1 MTVSLVV
8 NGMDSEVPGDGT
20 QTLLDAL
27 RDDLGVTGPKLGCGE
42 GACGAC
48 TVLVGSRPVQAC
60 QVPIADVAGQR
71 ITTVE
76 GLAEDGILHPVQQAW
91 LERGALQCGY
101 CTPGWLTATAAL
113 LARVPHP
120 SDERIDAELAG
131 HACRCCTYP
140 RIRQAV
146 HRAAELMDHPELLEP
161 VPAPVVAPPR
171 LTVPTESAGPTVPTE
186 SAGPT
191 VPTESA
197 GPGRPFD
204 LAREQPESLSAALP
218 EGLLT
223 VVADPGEPGFNGPDD
238 AWVHVGADGVI
249 TAFTGKVEAGQGTR
263 TALSLLVAEELRVPA
278 DTIRLVMAD
287 TDTSPFDLG
296 TFGSR
301 SMPHAAPPLRAAA
314 AAALRT
320 LTRAAADRFG
330 LPDSDVT
337 AADGWIAGPDG
348 APSASYGDLV
358 SGSRRVERVPAN
370 APVTPATSWQRAAGQ
385 PARPVAGTDAVTGR
399 KLFPSDL
406 RLPGMLHGLVLHP
419 PSAGA
424 TLLRASGAAA
434 AAIDG
439 VTVVAD
445 GDFVGVTAPDQRTA
459 RTALGAV
466 QAEWT
471 ELPGPGPAELE
482 DYLRAHPVELEGRFG
497 GSSDEAGDPDRA
509 LAAAP
514 VRLAATYRAAYVAH
528 VPLEP
533 RAALARWD
541 GSELTVWTA
550 TSTPFRARGELAD
563 ALGIDPAGVR
573 VVVPDYGG
581 GFGGKHGSAVALEAA
596 RLARAVGRPV
606 RVQWSRHDEFTA
618 GYLRPAAIIDV
629 ASGADAAGTLS
640 AWSFA
645 NVNSGSAGL
654 LTPYRV
660 PHRRQRYQPARSPLA
675 QGSYRALAATAN
687 NFARESHLDEVAA
700 AVGADPVEFRLRHLD
715 DERLRAVLET
725 AAAEIGWPGDS
736 GPPGKRAGTGI
747 ALGFEKGG
755 RVATAAR
762 VEVAGDGSVRLV
774 RLITVA
780 DCGAVVHPEG
790 LANQI
795 EGAVAMG
802 LGPALFEQIDFT
814 AGRILNAS
822 MSDYRVP
829 RLADVPADIRVVLI
843 DRPDQPLAGGGEAPI
858 IAVAPAIA
866 NAIDR
871 ACGVRLRSMPL
882 IPAGRLP
889 GSATL
894 Q

>member
-1 MTVSLVV
+1 MAVSIVV
-8 NGMDSEVPGDGT
+8 NGSDQQVPGDGA

-48 TVLVGSRPVQAC
+48 TVLVGSRAVQAC
-60 QVPIADVAGQR
+60 QLQVADVAGQR

-101 CTPGWLTATAAL
+101 CTPGWVTATAAL

-120 SDERIDAELAG
+120 ADERIDAELAG

-161 VPAPVVAPPR
+161 VPAPVVVSPTPP
-171 LTVPTESAGPTVPTE
+171 E
-186 SAGPT
+186 
-191 VPTESA
+191 
-197 GPGRPFD
+197 PGRPFD
-204 LAREQPESLSAALP
+204 LRREHPEALSAALP

-223 VVADPGEPGFNGPDD
+223 VVADAGELGFDGPDD
-238 AWVHVGADGVI
+238 AWVHIGADGVI

-263 TALSLLVAEELRVPA
+263 TALCLLVAEELAVPP
-278 DTIRLVMAD
+278 DMIRLVMAD
-287 TDTSPFDLG
+287 TDTSPFDFG

-314 AAALRT
+314 AAAMRA
-320 LTRAAADRFG
+320 LTRAAGERFG
-330 LPDSDVT
+330 LPDTDLT
-337 AADGWIAGPDG
+337 AADFWIAGPDG

-358 SGSRRVERVPAN
+358 AGQRRVEQVPAD
-370 APVTPATSWQRAAGQ
+370 APVTPATSWRRVAGQ
-385 PARPVAGTDAVTGR
+385 PARAVAGADAVIGR

-406 RLPGMLHGLVLHP
+406 RLPGMWHGLVLHP
-419 PSAGA
+419 PATGA
-424 TLLRASGAAA
+424 TLRRANTAAA

-445 GDFVGVTAPDQRTA
+445 SDFVGVTAPDSRTVRA
-459 RTALGAV
+459 ALTAVEAD
-466 QAEWT
+466 WD
-471 ELPGPGPAELE
+471 ELPGPGKAELE
-482 DYLRAHPVELEGRFG
+482 DYLRAHPVEREGRFG
-497 GSSDEAGDPDRA
+497 VSSEEAGDPDQA

-514 VRLAATYRAAYVAH
+514 VRLAATYRAAFVAH
-528 VPLEP
+528 APLEP
-533 RAALARWD
+533 RAALARWE

-550 TSTPFRARGELAD
+550 TSTPFRARGELA
-563 ALGIDPAGVR
+563 AEFGIDPAGVH

-606 RVQWSRHDEFTA
+606 RVQWSRRDEFTA

-629 ASGADAAGTLS
+629 ASGADATGTLT

-660 PHRRQRYQPARSPLA
+660 PNRRQRYQPANSPLA

-687 NFARESHLDEVAA
+687 NFARESHLDEIAA

-715 DERLRAVLET
+715 DERLRTVLET
-725 AAAEIGWPGDS
+725 AAAEIGWPGDDE
-736 GPPGKRAGTGI
+736 PPGSGTGI

-762 VEVAGDGSVRLV
+762 VEIGADGSVRLA
-774 RLITVA
+774 RLVTVA
-780 DCGAVVHPEG
+780 DCGAVVHPDG
-790 LANQI
+790 LVNQI
-795 EGAVAMG
+795 EGAIAMG
-802 LGPALFEQIDFT
+802 LGPALFEQIDFL

-829 RLADVPADIRVVLI
+829 RLADVPADSKVVLI

-858 IAVAPAIA
+858 VAVAPAIA
-866 NAIDR
+866 NAIHR

-889 GSATL
+889 RSG
-894 Q
+894 

>member
-1 MTVSLVV
+1 MAVPLIV
-8 NGMDSEVPGDGT
+8 NGSDQEVPGDGR

-60 QVPIADVAGQR
+60 QVQVADVAGQR

-146 HRAAELMDHPELLEP
+146 HRAAELMEHPELLEP
-161 VPAPVVAPPR
+161 VPAPVVVSPPA
-171 LTVPTESAGPTVPTE
+171 EA
-186 SAGPT
+186 
-191 VPTESA
+191 
-197 GPGRPFD
+197 GRPFD
-204 LAREQPESLSAALP
+204 LSREQPESLSAALP

-223 VVADPGEPGFNGPDD
+223 VVADPGEASFDGPDD

-249 TAFTGKVEAGQGTR
+249 TAFTGKAEAGQGTR
-263 TALSLLVAEELRVPA
+263 TALSLLVAEELAVPA
-278 DTIRLVMAD
+278 ETIRMVMAD
-287 TDTSPFDLG
+287 TGTSPFDFG

-314 AAALRT
+314 AAAMRS
-320 LTRAAADRFG
+320 LTKAAADRFG
-330 LPDSDVT
+330 LPGTDLT

-348 APSASYGDLV
+348 APSASYGELV
-358 SGSRRVERVPAN
+358 AGRRLLERVPGD
-370 APVTPATSWQRAAGQ
+370 APVTPATSWRRVAGQ
-385 PARPVAGTDAVTGR
+385 PARAVTGADAVTGR

-406 RLPGMLHGLVLHP
+406 RLPGMLHGLVLHAP
-419 PSAGA
+419 ATGA
-424 TLLRASGAAA
+424 TLRRANTAAA

-445 GDFVGVTAPDQRTA
+445 GEFVGVTAPDARTA
-459 RTALGAV
+459 RSALAAV
-466 QAEWT
+466 EAEWA
-471 ELPGPGPAELE
+471 EVPGPGPAELE
-482 DYLRAHPVELEGRFG
+482 DYLRAHPVEREGRFG
-497 GSSDEAGDPDRA
+497 GSTDEAGDPDQA
-509 LAAAP
+509 LASAP
-514 VRLAATYRAAYVAH
+514 VRLAAIYRAAYVAH

-533 RAALARWD
+533 RAALARWE

-550 TSTPFRARGELAD
+550 TSTPFRARGELAE
-563 ALGIDPAGVR
+563 AFGIDPARVR
-573 VVVPDYGG
+573 VLAPDFGG

-596 RLARAVGRPV
+596 RLAKTAGRPV
-606 RVQWSRHDEFTA
+606 RVQWSRRDEFIA
-618 GYLRPAAIIDV
+618 AYLRPAAIIDV
-629 ASGADAAGTLS
+629 ASGADPPGTLA

-645 NVNSGSAGL
+645 NLNSGSAGL

-687 NFARESHLDEVAA
+687 NFARESHMDEIAA

-725 AAAEIGWPGDS
+725 AAAEIGWPGD
-736 GPPGKRAGTGI
+736 GGQPGSGTGV

-762 VEVAGDGSVRLV
+762 VEVGDDGTVRLA
-774 RLITVA
+774 RLVTVA
-780 DCGAVVHPEG
+780 DCGAVVHPDG
-790 LANQI
+790 LVNQI
-795 EGAVAMG
+795 EGAIAMG
-802 LGPALFEQIDFT
+802 LGPALFEQIDFA
-814 AGRILNAS
+814 AGRIVNAS

-829 RLADVPADIRVVLI
+829 RLADVPADVKVVLI

-858 IAVAPAIA
+858 VAVAPAIA

-889 GSATL
+889 RSG
-894 Q
+894 